1 MTTVTTHAHHTPDE
15 LLHLD
20 GLFEL
25 VGGELVEK
33 QLSFLAGKAAIRII
47 LSLETWLQ
55 RNPVGDL
62 VSEVTFRCFPD
73 DPDLI
78 RRPDVAF
85 VAADRAATIPPEG
98 HVRIAPDLAIEVISP
113 TNTINVFEEKLSDY
127 RSADVK
133 LVWEVNPTL
142 RYVRI
147 HRPNRTTLLL
157 EEDEILS
164 GEGVLPGFSVKVA
177 ELLPAP

>member
-1 MTTVTTHAHHTPDE
+1 
-15 LLHLD
+15 
-20 GLFEL
+20 
-25 VGGELVEK
+25 
-33 QLSFLAGKAAIRII
+33 
-47 LSLETWLQ
+47 
-55 RNPVGDL
+55 
-62 VSEVTFRCFPD
+62 VTFRCFPD
-73 DPDLI
+73 DPNLI
-78 RRPDVAF
+78 RRPDIAF
-85 VAADRAATIPPEG
+85 VAADRAATIPPQG

-177 ELLPAP
+177 ELFPAS